1 MFTKQDLTDEQMEL
15 FNRLYEEVMMLL
27 YVEDLSNNPEML
39 QQVAETIMEL
49 HKTEKKTNGVDK

>member
-49 HKTEKKTNGVDK
+49 HKTEKKTHA